1 MSLKQ
6 RISRVF
12 NERFSR
18 PSRRPRKGGPDRDG
32 RSPLEPLK
40 GIAIELLMLVREMVL
55 IPVQLWLAIAEPA
68 GAAVLWAWRRVVRP
82 LLALALAA
90 VAAAYRFALRH
101 LTPARGVAVVAAVS
115 IGVLIA
121 SQWVDY
127 RAISIGNDAYAG
139 SVGLVAPAPE
149 IGQEHAGDAHGWV
162 MVPIGV
168 AALVVLG
175 LALTGR
181 PRLARLLIPL
191 GVAVIA
197 IALIV
202 DRSNGLD
209 EGAAAIAYE
218 GAVAHL
224 REGFWLQLAA
234 AAGMIACGLLLP
246 SYLRPDG
253 AAARTR
259 SSRQRPRRARKRPS
273 MPIGEAR
280 T

>member
-6 RISRVF
+6 RVSRVL

-18 PSRRPRKGGPDRDG
+18 LSRRPREGGPEGNR
-32 RSPLEPLK
+32 RPPLEPLK
-40 GIAIELLMLVREMVL
+40 AVAIELLKLVREMVL
-55 IPVQLWLAIAEPA
+55 IPTQLWLAIAEVA

-82 LLALALAA
+82 LLSLAIAA
-90 VAAAYRFALRH
+90 VVLVYRLALRH
-101 LTPARGVAVVAAVS
+101 VTPARGVAVVAAVS

-127 RAISIGNDAYAG
+127 RAISVGNDAYAG

-149 IGQEHAGDAHGWV
+149 IGQEHAGEAHGWV

-191 GVAVIA
+191 GIAVIA

-202 DRSNGLD
+202 DVSNGLD
-209 EGAAAIAYE
+209 EGTAAISYE

-246 SYLRPDG
+246 SYLRPDR

-259 SSRQRPRRARKRPS
+259 SSRQRSRRTRKRPS
-273 MPIGEAR
+273 MPIREAR